1 MFHPGSN
8 APGGMI
14 QQTPVAPTQYCTS
27 MSTDLPNTPFDFVKE
42 PKEIFKA
49 LLDSRQNGTAIGIK
63 SPVLG
68 KGMFVTGVENI
79 LIGDGYENTRII
91 LKGYDFTGHV
101 LETNS
106 IWLTEI
112 EGVCSFAS
120 KFGNPILKTLSKL
133 LKI

>member
-1 MFHPGSN
+1 MN
-8 APGGMI
+8 AE
-14 QQTPVAPTQYCTS
+14 
-27 MSTDLPNTPFDFVKE
+27 LPNTPFDFVKE
-42 PKEIFKA
+42 PKEVFKA
-49 LLDSRQNGTAIGIK
+49 LLESRENGTAIGIK
-63 SPVLG
+63 APVLG

-106 IWLTEI
+106 VWLTDI

-120 KFGNPILKTLSKL
+120 KFGNPILKTLSKI